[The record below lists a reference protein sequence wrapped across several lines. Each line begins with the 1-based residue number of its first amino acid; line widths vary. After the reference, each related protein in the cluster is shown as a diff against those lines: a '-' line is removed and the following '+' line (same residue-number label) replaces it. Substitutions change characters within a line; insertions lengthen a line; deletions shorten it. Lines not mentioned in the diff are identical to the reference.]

1 MISIGIESTAHTFG
15 VGVAE
20 GTKILAN
27 ERDMF
32 RPPAGMGMN
41 PTDVGK
47 HHVTVKDKILEAALK
62 KANIALKDAGI
73 ISYSAGP
80 GLPPCLRVG
89 LEFAKQLAKESR
101 AKLMEVNHCVAHM
114 EIGKLC
120 TGARDPIM
128 LYASGGNTQV
138 IGYAQRRYRVF
149 GETLDVPVGNA
160 LDVFA
165 RSASLPF
172 PGGPEIERLARNG
185 KYVEL
190 PYVVKGMDLS
200 FSGIVTAATKMLKA
214 QRLEDVCF
222 SMQETVFAMLVEI
235 VERAMAHTEKKELLL
250 VGGVAANAR
259 LKEMCKIMCEERGAM
274 FYPVPM
280 EYAGDC
286 GANIAWTGLLQYEKG
301 CKPTPASKADFYQ
314 KWRTDEV
321 EVTWV

>member
-15 VGVAE
+15 IGIVE

-41 PTDVGK
+41 PTEVGK
-47 HHVTVKDKILEAALK
+47 HHVMVKDKILEAALA
-62 KANIALKDAGI
+62 KAGIELKDADI

-80 GLPPCLRVG
+80 GLPPCLRIG
-89 LEFAKQLAKESR
+89 LEFAKELAKKSR

-120 TGARDPIM
+120 TGARDPLM

-138 IGYAQRRYRVF
+138 IGYAQGRYRIF
-149 GETLDVPVGNA
+149 GETLDIPAGNA

-172 PGGPEIERLARNG
+172 PGGPEIERLAKSG

-200 FSGIVTAATKMLKA
+200 FSGIVTAAQKMLKT
-214 QRLEDVCF
+214 QKLEDLCF
-222 SMQETVFAMLVEI
+222 SLQETIFAMLVE
-235 VERAMAHTEKKELLL
+235 VTERAMAHTEKKELLL

-259 LKEMCKIMCEERGAM
+259 LKEMCRIMCEERGAS
-274 FYPVPM
+274 FHPVPM

-301 CKPTPASKADFYQ
+301 CKPTTPAKADFYQ
-314 KWRTDEV
+314 KWRADEV